1 MTEYRLVVGVL
12 GIIFDEDSEAEA
24 KRQFDVFVQNP
35 KTHDPRMPERQLRCS
50 RITKSY
56 GNITLR
62 RFNGFRTGI
71 PADLRTSK
79 IVRICAEAGGL
90 CKQHCYG
97 LTGEP
102 CWRLVPEI

>member
-50 RITKSY
+50 KITKSY

-79 IVRICAEAGGL
+79 KLPEFAQ
-90 CKQHCYG
+90 KQGACVSSIA
-97 LTGEP
+97 TG
-102 CWRLVPEI
+102 